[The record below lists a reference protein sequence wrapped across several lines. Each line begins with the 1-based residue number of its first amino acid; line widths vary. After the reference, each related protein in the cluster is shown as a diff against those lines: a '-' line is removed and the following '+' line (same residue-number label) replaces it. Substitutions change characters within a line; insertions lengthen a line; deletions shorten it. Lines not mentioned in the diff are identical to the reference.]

1 MQGLYRGSLFSSLS
15 DPAAHPIV
23 SGAKVIE
30 SFAWKLLLED
40 FLRLFFGQFHG
51 FVKVR
56 SAGTVVNGAVQ
67 YAVFSLAANLTA
79 YRPSTAYKGVQGYDP
94 VSA

>member
-30 SFAWKLLLED
+30 SLEQNANGRGHASMLYGLD
-40 FLRLFFGQFHG
+40 ASIASFNLRVAHIFLALSL
-51 FVKVR
+51 R
-56 SAGTVVNGAVQ
+56 SH
-67 YAVFSLAANLTA
+67 FSEASRAA
-79 YRPSTAYKGVQGYDP
+79 
-94 VSA
+94 